1 MPFYTE
7 LCAIIISL
15 HSWIIR
21 NPLNCARGHSSR
33 SRVTECARRPQWSC
47 CGRPC
52 RQYKPSFSAVGGVD
66 RWTVQSRSLKE
77 ACGERKEIHVQI
89 HMLIVLLL
97 HIHIH
102 INILSH
108 SSRRACIWAIQP
120 GHGGKN
126 ATALSSALS
135 PRTKLGRQFPQR
147 YRNASVYICMFIYM
161 YIYR

>member
-1 MPFYTE
+1 MQIYCYSITI
-7 LCAIIISL
+7 AN
-15 HSWIIR
+15 SWIIR
-21 NPLNCARGHSSR
+21 NPPNCARGHSSR

-89 HMLIVLLL
+89 HTLIVLLL

>member
-1 MPFYTE
+1 MQIYCYSIT
-7 LCAIIISL
+7 ISK
-15 HSWIIR
+15 SWIIR
-21 NPLNCARGHSSR
+21 NPPNCARDHSSR

-77 ACGERKEIHVQI
+77 ACGERKEIHVRI

-97 HIHIH
+97 RIHIH
-102 INILSH
+102 MNMPSH
-108 SSRRACIWAIQP
+108 SSRRAFIWVIQP
-120 GHGGKN
+120 GHGLKN

-147 YRNASVYICMFIYM
+147 YRKASVYTCNA
-161 YIYR
+161 YISLLHMHM